1 MEGFSDTQE
10 GMHSAVSAGADATSH
25 FETLMEDVL
34 DMYRRITGKPLD
46 LEKYDAAQATTD
58 AE

>member
-1 MEGFSDTQE
+1 
-10 GMHSAVSAGADATSH
+10 MHRRMCLSYCPAGADATSH